1 MTEIFVSTD
10 VETDGPIPGPY
21 SMLSLGSAAF
31 LADKTLVSTFYSNL
45 ETLPGAGQHPETMK
59 WWKTQPRAWTASRE
73 NPQSPDAVMHQ
84 YVAWLRALPGQPVFV
99 AYPVAFDYMFVQW
112 YLVNFTGES
121 PFSYVALDIKT
132 FAWTLLKTDFHE
144 TTKSAMPPRWF
155 DEQPEL
161 THHALED
168 ALDQGK
174 LFCNM
179 LAEHRKDTIIT

>member
-10 VETDGPIPGPY
+10 VETDGPIPGLY

-31 LADKTLVSTFYSNL
+31 LADKTMVSTFYANL
-45 ETLPGAGQHPETMK
+45 ETLPGATTNPETMK
-59 WWKTQPRAWTASRE
+59 WWETQPRAWKACRE
-73 NPQSPDAVMHQ
+73 NPQPPEAVMRQ
-84 YVAWLRALPGQPVFV
+84 YVAWLKALPGPPVFV

-112 YLVNFTGES
+112 YLIKFAGES

-132 FAWTLLKTDFHE
+132 YAWALLKTDFRE
-144 TTKSAMPPRWF
+144 TTKSVMPARWF
-155 DEQPEL
+155 DPQPDL

-168 ALDQGK
+168 ALDQGR

-179 LAEHRKDTIIT
+179 LAEHRKKS

>member
-10 VETDGPIPGPY
+10 VETDGPIPGLY

-31 LADKTLVSTFYSNL
+31 LADKTLVSTFYANL
-45 ETLPGAGQHPETMK
+45 ATLPGATTNPETMK
-59 WWKTQPRAWTASRE
+59 WWKTQPRAWEACRVD
-73 NPQSPDAVMHQ
+73 PQPPQTVMHE
-84 YVAWLRALPGQPVFV
+84 YVDWLKRLPGQPVFV

-112 YLVNFTGES
+112 YLINFTGES

-132 FAWTLLKTDFHE
+132 FAWALLKTDFHE
-144 TTKSAMPPRWF
+144 TTKAVMPPRWF
-155 DEQPEL
+155 DRQPEL

-168 ALDQGK
+168 AKDQGR

-179 LAEHRKDTIIT
+179 LAEHRKL